1 MPRHRTIPS
10 NRSRAIALIA
20 AGTFSVVGVAS
31 ATAATWNREPARA
44 PAGTAQ
50 AAAVIARP
58 AIAGPA
64 IAVRVPRSQATPQA
78 SPQAVS
84 LAVRALQIRA
94 MQAMHAAARW
104 QDERLR
110 AQRRVEE
117 ARARA
122 RAAALAAQSQ
132 AAQAQAAQSQA
143 AQSQAGQ
150 PQQASTPAAHPAA
163 SGSPEQI
170 AEAML
175 GSFGWS
181 ASQFSCLYPLWE
193 HESGWSV
200 TAANP
205 DGAYGIPQALPG
217 AKMASAGANWQTSA
231 ATQIR
236 WGLEYIKAMYGSPC
250 GAWGHEQATGWY

>member
-1 MPRHRTIPS
+1 LPRHRTVPS
-10 NRSRAIALIA
+10 NPSSRYKAIALIA
-20 AGTFSVVGVAS
+20 AGAFSVVGAAS
-31 ATAATWNREPARA
+31 AAAATWTREPARA
-44 PAGTAQ
+44 PAGAVQ
-50 AAAVIARP
+50 AAAAIARP
-58 AIAGPA
+58 AS
-64 IAVRVPRSQATPQA
+64 AVQVPRPQA

-84 LAVRALQIRA
+84 LAVRAFQIRA
-94 MQAMHAAARW
+94 TQATYAAARW
-104 QDERLR
+104 QDERRQAERRQAERR
-110 AQRRVEE
+110 AERRAEE
-117 ARARA
+117 ARA
-122 RAAALAAQSQ
+122 AAV
-132 AAQAQAAQSQA
+132 A

-150 PQQASTPAAHPAA
+150 PQQQEASAPAVQPVA

-181 ASQFSCLYPLWE
+181 SSQFSCLYPLWE

-217 AKMASAGANWQTSA
+217 AKMSGAGPDWQTDA

-236 WGLEYIKAMYGSPC
+236 WGLEYIRGMYGSPC
-250 GAWGHEQATGWY
+250 GAWDHEQATGWY

>member
-20 AGTFSVVGVAS
+20 AGAFSVVGAAS

-44 PAGTAQ
+44 PAGAAQ

-58 AIAGPA
+58 AIAA
-64 IAVRVPRSQATPQA
+64 RVPRSQATPQA

-84 LAVRALQIRA
+84 LAVRAFQIRA
-94 MQAMHAAARW
+94 TQATHAAARW
-104 QDERLR
+104 QDDRLR

-132 AAQAQAAQSQA
+132 AAQSQAAQSQA
-143 AQSQAGQ
+143 AQS
-150 PQQASTPAAHPAA
+150 QQASTPAAHPAA

-217 AKMASAGANWQTSA
+217 AKMASAGANWQTNA

-236 WGLEYIKAMYGSPC
+236 WGLEYIKGMYGSPC

>member
-20 AGTFSVVGVAS
+20 AGAFSVVGAAS

-44 PAGTAQ
+44 PAGAAQ

-58 AIAGPA
+58 AIAA
-64 IAVRVPRSQATPQA
+64 RVPRSQATPQA

-84 LAVRALQIRA
+84 LAVRAFQIRA
-94 MQAMHAAARW
+94 TQATHAAARW
-104 QDERLR
+104 QDDRLR

-132 AAQAQAAQSQA
+132 AAQSQA

-150 PQQASTPAAHPAA
+150 SQQASTPAAHPAA

-217 AKMASAGANWQTSA
+217 AKMASAGANWQTNA

-236 WGLEYIKAMYGSPC
+236 WGLEYIKGMYGSPC

>member
-1 MPRHRTIPS
+1 LPRHRTVPS
-10 NRSRAIALIA
+10 NRSKAVALIA
-20 AGTFSVVGVAS
+20 VGAFTVAGAAS
-31 ATAATWNREPARA
+31 AAAATWSREPTRA
-44 PAGTAQ
+44 PAGAAQ

-58 AIAGPA
+58 AIA
-64 IAVRVPRSQATPQA
+64 VHVPRPQASSPA

-84 LAVRALQIRA
+84 LAVRAFQIRA
-94 MQAMHAAARW
+94 TQDTHAAARW

-132 AAQAQAAQSQA
+132 AAQSQAAQSQA
-143 AQSQAGQ
+143 AQAQAGQ

-217 AKMASAGANWQTSA
+217 AKMASAGANWQTNA

-236 WGLEYIKAMYGSPC
+236 WGLEYIKGMYGSPC